1 MTHTRIDVLCCA
13 LTDIDSALLGD
24 YENLLDVGEVQ
35 RLQNFRSSSSRKEFL
50 AGRALIRTALA
61 ERLNCDPRASAFA
74 KNDDGKP
81 SLASPSS
88 AWHFNLTH
96 SHDWIAL
103 ALCEG
108 SAVGIDIESY
118 RRRND
123 LAAIARRF
131 FSEDEN
137 KQLAQCDAS
146 EWLDSFF
153 AIWTLKEAH
162 AKALGCGLAKI
173 LACSS
178 IAVDLTAQTIDLQL
192 HDIAYTAKKIGGWLY
207 KIEPDFALA
216 LIAHGARFSEP
227 RLFRCTPLRS
237 QRAWNLAVRASKR

>member
-1 MTHTRIDVLCCA
+1 
-13 LTDIDSALLGD
+13 
-24 YENLLDVGEVQ
+24 
-35 RLQNFRSSSSRKEFL
+35 
-50 AGRALIRTALA
+50 LA
-61 ERLNCDPRASAFA
+61 ERLHCDPSTLQFA

-81 SLASPSS
+81 SLTYPSS
-88 AWHFNLTH
+88 TWHFNLTH
-96 SHDWIAL
+96 SHDWVAL

-118 RRRND
+118 HRRND
-123 LAAIARRF
+123 LAAIAQRF

-137 KQLAQCDAS
+137 RRLAQCAKN
-146 EWLDSFF
+146 EWLDIFF

-192 HDIAYTAKKIGGWLY
+192 SDIAYTSKKIAGWLY

-216 LIAHGARFSEP
+216 LIAHGDQFSEP
-227 RLFRCTPLRS
+227 RLFRCIPLQ
-237 QRAWNLAVRASKR
+237 QRKEWNLKVRASNINPA